1 MLSVIVT
8 GPSQSVQNVKD
19 CDGLWQVLHNPQ
31 QVFFFGFWT
40 QRFKA
45 NYFVALLSNYKTKK
59 KHKNGGKG
67 KFREGS
73 TSPFLNSYF
82 WPPPAQ
88 WNPETLHPT
97 RIARERGWSPNV
109 RRHCGRRAAGLC
121 GCRARGEAK
130 RRWAKKPSKINCAT
144 TNPVPIGGGWPSL
157 WLSEGWRKEL
167 QGPKDKAEKS
177 GSGS

>member
-1 MLSVIVT
+1 VT
-8 GPSQSVQNVKD
+8 GPSQSPA
-19 CDGLWQVLHNPQ
+19 GF
-31 QVFFFGFWT
+31 FFFGFWR
-40 QRFKA
+40 QQFKA

-97 RIARERGWSPNV
+97 RIARERVVAERSATQRPASGWPVWLSGS
-109 RRHCGRRAAGLC
+109 R
-121 GCRARGEAK
+121 RGEKALGEETEQNQLCHHQPHGH
-130 RRWAKKPSKINCAT
+130 RRWLAFTPAIWRVAEGAARAKGQGGEVRQWQLAQVW
-144 TNPVPIGGGWPSL
+144 NPNPI
-157 WLSEGWRKEL
+157 
-167 QGPKDKAEKS
+167 KS
-177 GSGS
+177 AVITH